1 MRRLRNFRIGL
12 LAMSGSWSA
21 INHILMPV
29 NTRNAPNRYSSQ
41 PKLLTRAAPRPIMMA
56 RNTITPRMPQNSTRC
71 WYWRGIAKKLK
82 ISAMTKTLSM
92 DSDFSIMKPV

>member
-1 MRRLRNFRIGL
+1 
-12 LAMSGSWSA
+12 
-21 INHILMPV
+21 MPV

-41 PKLLTRAAPRPIMMA
+41 PKLLTNAAPRPIMMA
-56 RNTITPRMPQNSTRC
+56 RSTITPRMPQNNTRC

-82 ISAMTKTLSM
+82 ISAITKTLSM